1 MSTYFLTGTD
11 TEIGKTYVTSLLLQ
25 TLAAEGKRV
34 LGMKPIAA
42 GCELTPAGWYNSD
55 VQQLVAASNVPAA
68 LTDINPYPLRA
79 AISPHLAAR
88 AEGVKIELDVI
99 RTACAQLR
107 QQADC
112 VLVEGAGGVLAPIS
126 EALTVVDIAVA
137 LQLPVILIVGM
148 RLGCL
153 NHALLSAEALRLR
166 GLPLV
171 GWIANTPQA
180 ETMPYYAEN
189 LATLQARM
197 PAPLLA
203 EVAFQA
209 NELQWHKR
217 FF

>member
-112 VLVEGAGGVLAPIS
+112 VLVEGAGGLLAPIS

>member
-11 TEIGKTYVTSLLLQ
+11 TEIGKTYVTCLLLRA
-25 TLAAEGKRV
+25 LAAEGKRA
-34 LGMKPIAA
+34 LAMKPIAA

-55 VQQLVAASNVPAA
+55 VQQLKAASNVEAP
-68 LTDINPYPLRA
+68 LTNINPYPLQE

-88 AEGVKIELDVI
+88 IEGIKIELDVI
-99 RTACAQLR
+99 RTACFQLR
-107 QQADC
+107 QQADW

-126 EALTVVDIAVA
+126 ESLSIVDIAVA
-137 LQLPVILIVGM
+137 LQLPVILVVGM

-166 GLPLV
+166 GLPLA
-171 GWIANTPQA
+171 GWIANNPQA
-180 ETMPYYAEN
+180 ETMPYYLEN

-209 NELQWHKR
+209 RELHWHKR

>member
-11 TEIGKTYVTSLLLQ
+11 TEIGKTYVTCLLLRA
-25 TLAAEGKRV
+25 LAAEGKRA
-34 LGMKPIAA
+34 LAMKPIAA

-55 VQQLVAASNVPAA
+55 VQQLKAASNVEAP
-68 LTDINPYPLRA
+68 LTNINPYPLQE

-88 AEGVKIELDVI
+88 IEGIKIELNVI
-99 RTACAQLR
+99 RTACFQLR
-107 QQADC
+107 QQADW

-126 EALTVVDIAVA
+126 ESLSIVDFAVA
-137 LQLPVILIVGM
+137 LQLPVILVVGM

-166 GLPLV
+166 GLPLA
-171 GWIANTPQA
+171 GWIANNPQA
-180 ETMPYYAEN
+180 ETMPYYLEN

-209 NELQWHKR
+209 RELHWHKR

>member
-209 NELQWHKR
+209 SELQWHKR